1 MNFQASQNTQV
12 CTNANQSQ
20 EKVWSDNDDHATID
34 FRPVGHYNIKSYQKE
49 TKKMKHYRTDFTVGN
64 IPRHLITFAIPMLIG
79 NLLQTFY
86 NTVDSIWVGR
96 FLGPE
101 ALAAVS
107 VSFPVL
113 FLFIAFA
120 TGLGIGNNVMVAQYL
135 GARREEDAT
144 RTITN
149 ALTVFTVIGIVTMFV
164 GLAFHE
170 PLLRLIKT
178 PPEVLTL
185 ASSYLVIFL
194 FGLPFLFLYNAINT
208 IFQGMGNSRTPLTL
222 LIYATILNVILDPI
236 MILGIGPFPRMG
248 IAGAALATTIAQ
260 GFSGILGLFFLKRTG
275 FVRFQKGF
283 FFSQK
288 LSGIMFKLGLPAGAQ
303 QTVLSLGFLMMSS
316 IVNSFGKNVIAA
328 FGVGSRVDQFAF
340 LPAMTF
346 SLAISSVA
354 GQNLGALDFRRA
366 REVARW
372 GAIISSLFAVVTTV
386 VIFFITT
393 SIVHIFTTD
402 GDVTRLGIE
411 YLRIVSFSYLPLA
424 LMFAYN
430 GFLRGAGDT
439 FQTML
444 NTILTLWGVR
454 IPLAKVLSSLPNL
467 AERGI
472 WISQIIGP
480 LAGFLIA
487 YIYYLSGRWENKIL
501 TRPQQEKEE
510 AERHTHEATTVGA
523 EDIH

>member
-1 MNFQASQNTQV
+1 
-12 CTNANQSQ
+12 
-20 EKVWSDNDDHATID
+20 
-34 FRPVGHYNIKSYQKE
+34 
-49 TKKMKHYRTDFTVGN
+49 MKRYRTDFTVGN
-64 IPRHLITFAIPMLIG
+64 IPRHLITFATPMLIG

-96 FLGPE
+96 FLGAG

-135 GARREEDAT
+135 GAKKEEEVR

-149 ALTVFTVIGIVTMFV
+149 AITVFLVIGVLTMV
-164 GLAFHE
+164 AGLVFHQG
-170 PLLRLIKT
+170 LLKIIKT
-178 PPEVLTL
+178 PSEILPL
-185 ASSYLVIFL
+185 ASSYLSIFL
-194 FGLPFLFLYNAINT
+194 LGLPFLFLYNAINT

-222 LIYATILNVILDPI
+222 LIYATILNVILDPLL
-236 MILGIGPFPRMG
+236 ILGVGPFPKMG
-248 IAGAALATTIAQ
+248 VAGAALATTIAQ
-260 GFSGILGLFFLKRTG
+260 GLSGVLGLWFLGQTG
-275 FVRFQKGF
+275 FVRFKRGHY
-283 FFSQK
+283 FSPR
-288 LSGIMFKLGLPAGAQ
+288 LSQIMFRLGLPAGVQ

-316 IVNSFGKNVIAA
+316 IVNGFGKNVIAA
-328 FGVGSRVDQFAF
+328 FGAGSRVDQFAF

-354 GQNLGALDFRRA
+354 GQNLGALNFERA

-372 GAIISSLFAVVTTV
+372 GAIISSLFAIGATILV
-386 VIFFITT
+386 FLITP
-393 SIVHIFTTD
+393 SIIHIFSTD
-402 GDVTRLGIE
+402 PEVVRLGIT
-411 YLRIVSFSYLPLA
+411 YLRIVSFSYFPLA

-439 FQTML
+439 VQTML
-444 NTILTLWGVR
+444 NTILTLWVVR
-454 IPLAKVLSSLPNL
+454 IPLAKVLSSFPSL

-472 WISQIIGP
+472 WISQVIGP

-487 YIYYLSGRWENKIL
+487 YFYYLSGRWENKIL
-501 TRPQQEKEE
+501 TRPTHQEQEE
-510 AERHTHEATTVGA
+510 TQEEISAAKVEVN
-523 EDIH
+523 